1 MRRIGVDPA
10 YLGTDG
16 DVLPPD
22 PHPVRAIE
30 DRASQRPRRLEA
42 DEQYRRLPSPQIMPQ
57 MMANAPGLTH
67 PRSRHDDCAG
77 QAVEPHR
84 FRSVQDI
91 VEGRMMENLARA
103 HVLRSEEHTSE
114 LQSLMRISYAV
125 FCLKKKYIQHVC
137 I

>member
-1 MRRIGVDPA
+1 MFRLVGMGRIGVDPE

-57 MMANAPGLTH
+57 MMANAPGLTP

-77 QAVEPHR
+77 KAVEPHR
-84 FRSVQDI
+84 LDRKSVAQGKE
-91 VEGRMMENLARA
+91 VA
-103 HVLRSEEHTSE
+103 
-114 LQSLMRISYAV
+114 
-125 FCLKKKYIQHVC
+125 
-137 I
+137 

>member
-30 DRASQRPRRLEA
+30 DRASQRHRRLEA

-57 MMANAPGLTH
+57 MMANEPGLTH
-67 PRSRHDDCAG
+67 LRIRHDDCAG
-77 QAVEPHR
+77 QAVAPSR
-84 FRSVQDI
+84 FRSVPDI
-91 VEGRMMENLARA
+91 AAGRMLENLDR
-103 HVLRSEEHTSE
+103 LIE
-114 LQSLMRISYAV
+114 LAGESYRERV
-125 FCLKKKYIQHVC
+125 WKSV
-137 I
+137 

>member
-57 MMANAPGLTH
+57 MMANAPCLTH
-67 PRSRHDDCAG
+67 PRSRHADCAG
-77 QAVEPHR
+77 QAVEPR
-84 FRSVQDI
+84 AAARRVGNAFVRTFRS
-91 VEGRMMENLARA
+91 RWAP
-103 HVLRSEEHTSE
+103 
-114 LQSLMRISYAV
+114 
-125 FCLKKKYIQHVC
+125 YI
-137 I
+137 